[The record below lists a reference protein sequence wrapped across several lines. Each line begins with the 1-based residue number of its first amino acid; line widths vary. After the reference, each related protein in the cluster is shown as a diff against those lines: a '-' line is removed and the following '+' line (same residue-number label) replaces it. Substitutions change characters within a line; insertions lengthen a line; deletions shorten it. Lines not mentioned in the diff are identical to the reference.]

1 MRAEAFTVSPARNYW
16 EFPAPPIDAGTVR
29 AVGGAINRR
38 HLLRVSCTGDGEP
51 ATLTLEPHDLV
62 VWAARWYLVAYDPA
76 VGRRRAMRVD
86 RIRSHPPTHTPSNG
100 ATSRTATPPPSS

>member
-1 MRAEAFTVSPARNYW
+1 M
-16 EFPAPPIDAGTVR
+16 
-29 AVGGAINRR
+29 
-38 HLLRVSCTGDGEP
+38 SCTGDGEP